1 MSEDKTKKLMNF
13 HLTPEASIAL
23 KYLSTHETKGFA
35 INRAI
40 GIAAYI
46 EKQTSEGSS
55 VIVRRPGQEDMLI
68 TFLKPIS

>member
-1 MSEDKTKKLMNF
+1 MLQDKTKKLMNF
-13 HLTPEASIAL
+13 HLSPEASTAL
-23 KYLSTHETKGFA
+23 DYLSTYETKGFA